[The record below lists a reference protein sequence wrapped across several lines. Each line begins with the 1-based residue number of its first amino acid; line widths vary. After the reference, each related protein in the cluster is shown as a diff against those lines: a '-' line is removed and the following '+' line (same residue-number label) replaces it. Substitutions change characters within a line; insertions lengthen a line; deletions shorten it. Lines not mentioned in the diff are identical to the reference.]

1 MPEELAWGVAFR
13 PRASDHQR
21 ITSCDGPPMAPMAPV
36 AWFSSWETSCRS
48 HNNLGTIQLGRGRQQ
63 YSVRSNLEE
72 KIFSAQKIDYDVLPT
87 TTADINERIDEQ
99 VAIPHCICISRTVP
113 NPSPMASPSRYRLL
127 HRKGQ
132 SSLSLPDGS
141 YIYSLCQSGIDAL
154 AAISSDNSLRR
165 FDRETLKVLPNG
177 VFANIHP
184 GNGGGV
190 TCVCEVDPAVAEGK
204 TLVATSGRDGTVK
217 LWDAR
222 DKRRDAVLTATSAKA
237 APITALTCGPGPC
250 TIVAG
255 TEFVASQS
263 SVICWDIRS
272 PGQPCLQYVESHND
286 DITELQF
293 HPTRHNVLL
302 SGSTDGLVNIYDTTI
317 SDEDEALLQVVNHGS
332 IHRAGFLAEHAIY
345 ALSHDEVFS
354 IHPFNNPD
362 ENAVEPAAI
371 QFGDLRPVLQSD
383 YVAQV
388 LHGRGAAFVV
398 SGKTSEQRLD
408 LTPLVSSPKFDLD
421 IGGTWRIPD
430 AHGEEIVR
438 SVFLDD
444 NSNTIF
450 TCGEDG
456 YVRSWKIEEG
466 RQEELS
472 KSSTKRTLPENVHT
486 EKHRSKDGA
495 HREKRRKDR
504 GFKPY

>member
-1 MPEELAWGVAFR
+1 
-13 PRASDHQR
+13 
-21 ITSCDGPPMAPMAPV
+21 
-36 AWFSSWETSCRS
+36 
-48 HNNLGTIQLGRGRQQ
+48 
-63 YSVRSNLEE
+63 
-72 KIFSAQKIDYDVLPT
+72 
-87 TTADINERIDEQ
+87 
-99 VAIPHCICISRTVP
+99 
-113 NPSPMASPSRYRLL
+113 MASPSQYRLL
-127 HRKGQ
+127 HGKGQ
-132 SSLSLPDGS
+132 SSLSLPAGS

-184 GNGGGV
+184 GNSGGV
-190 TCVCEVDPAVAEGK
+190 TCVCEVDPVVAEGK

-217 LWDAR
+217 LWDSR
-222 DKRRDAVLTATSAKA
+222 DKRRDAVLTATSAITVRA
-237 APITALTCGPGPC
+237 RDPEVTYRANPPMHFTAL
-250 TIVAG
+250 
-255 TEFVASQS
+255 
-263 SVICWDIRS
+263 
-272 PGQPCLQYVESHND
+272 
-286 DITELQF
+286 
-293 HPTRHNVLL
+293 
-302 SGSTDGLVNIYDTTI
+302 NIYDTTI

-388 LHGRGAAFVV
+388 LHGRGGAFVV

-456 YVRSWKIEEG
+456 YVRSWKLEEG

-472 KSSTKRTLPENVHT
+472 KPSTKRTLPENVHT
-486 EKHRSKDGA
+486 KKHRSKDGA